1 MKIVSVS
8 EDQYAILTRARDPKI
23 ISWLKKNVEYNGRY
37 EPPLIRVYTKDE
49 RKWVEFLQGGC
60 LTNFGGSHIRHTDE
74 ISDDLALKME
84 NIKTIVS
91 TNRAFAVL
99 LNNGEVFAWG
109 DKEFGGLIPTEI
121 QSQLKHIKMIY
132 SNIGKFVA
140 VSENGKAYSWPCDTN
155 PFLRFPSDIVN
166 VKMIISTDMAFAA
179 LLNDGSVCNW
189 GSIAG
194 QTPDDCDLKNVKI
207 IFSNKNAFI
216 ALFQDGGFI
225 SWGDPSGQELLK
237 KLVSPFYDNA
247 NK

>member
-1 MKIVSVS
+1 M
-8 EDQYAILTRARDPKI
+8 
-23 ISWLKKNVEYNGRY
+23 
-37 EPPLIRVYTKDE
+37 
-49 RKWVEFLQGGC
+49 EFLQGGC